1 MNADKIF
8 VHIRQVHTEKL
19 PVMERFIVIYT
30 YISYVGYR
38 CANRKQKWRGN
49 TKYRVSKC
57 LLRANLL
64 IKSLPKKLFV
74 LLPIDNIQ
82 RVQV

>member
-30 YISYVGYR
+30 Y
-38 CANRKQKWRGN
+38 
-49 TKYRVSKC
+49 
-57 LLRANLL
+57 
-64 IKSLPKKLFV
+64 
-74 LLPIDNIQ
+74 
-82 RVQV
+82 